1 MYFNIATRLL
11 CRGIDYGTSYNSRG
25 NPKCGTALETIALEK
40 VRLVRMFRMFRMFR
54 SPNWVDRVLNLYSTV
69 LPGDSI
75 QTATISRWFSLDT
88 KLITALARLCQIVF
102 LGCVPSSTAE
112 EPSQAN
118 DSWFWTMWSAMSLSS
133 LHHRRC
139 KARTVS
145 LTSFSSLPA
154 HIGTSKTQQS
164 YWWQKKFPRV

>member
-1 MYFNIATRLL
+1 
-11 CRGIDYGTSYNSRG
+11 
-25 NPKCGTALETIALEK
+25 
-40 VRLVRMFRMFRMFR
+40 
-54 SPNWVDRVLNLYSTV
+54 VLNLYSTV
-69 LPGDSI
+69 LPGDLI

-88 KLITALARLCQIVF
+88 KFITALARLYQIVF
-102 LGCVPSSTAE
+102 LGRVPSLIAE
-112 EPSQAN
+112 EPSQVN
-118 DSWFWTMWSAMSLSS
+118 DSWFWTMWSAMSLSF

-164 YWWQKKFPRV
+164 YWWQKKFPRVWPEELSMDGLCNAYFLILSGKINVLYRQYNLL